1 MSVKDQFSK
10 VNIFIFHDRSNVY
23 FQMISSN
30 DKIFIQTY
38 SYIVEIRRKNIFNK
52 VKEGP
57 NVPAW
62 RI

>member
-1 MSVKDQFSK
+1 MKDQFSK

-57 NVPAW
+57 NVPA
-62 RI
+62 

>member
-1 MSVKDQFSK
+1 MISVKDQFSK

-38 SYIVEIRRKNIFNK
+38 SYVVEIRRKNIFNK

-57 NVPAW
+57 NVPA
-62 RI
+62 

>member
-1 MSVKDQFSK
+1 MISVKDQFSK

-57 NVPAW
+57 NVPA
-62 RI
+62 